1 MDNYNIYRDIAYR
14 TNGDIYVGVVGP
26 VRTGKS
32 TFIAKVMESLILPNI
47 QDANVR
53 DRAKDEMP
61 QSGDGKLIMTTQPK
75 FVPNNA
81 VTVSLD
87 DIKFNMRLVDC
98 VGYMV
103 DGAQGNSED
112 GKPRMVVTPW
122 SDEEMSFDQAAEIG
136 TQKVITTHSTVSVV
150 VTTDGSITDIDRNNY
165 IDAEERVVREL
176 KQYNKPFVVILNTT
190 HPNSPETMNLAK
202 SLGQKYNAKVLPL
215 DVQNIDIGEINV
227 VFEQVLEEFPV
238 TKVGIK
244 LPQWMQILD
253 FDNDILQGL
262 VEGIRKL
269 SFDMNKISDVPNEI
283 NVPGI
288 NENFE
293 SKIEKIE
300 DLGEGRVTLIINPK
314 QDLYYKVLSQQC
326 NCDINNEY
334 HLISYIKQLSIAKTQ
349 YDKFKEAIEQVKET
363 GYGIVRPELEDMTL
377 EEPKL
382 YKSGGK
388 YGVKLKANAPSL
400 HIMQV
405 DIETEV
411 NSMVGNEQQT
421 QELLQSLTNEFE
433 TNPGEIW
440 DTKMFGRSLYTLVN
454 DGMQSKLTIMPP
466 EIQKKMRKTLGRIV
480 NEGKGGVIC
489 ILL

>member
-1 MDNYNIYRDIAYR
+1 MDNYNIYRDIASR

-75 FVPNNA
+75 FVPNEA
-81 VTVSLD
+81 VKVNLENVN
-87 DIKFNMRLVDC
+87 FNMRLIDC
-98 VGYMV
+98 VGYLV
-103 DGAQGNSED
+103 EGAQGNSED
-112 GKPRMVVTPW
+112 GRPRMVVTPW
-122 SDEEMSFDQAAEIG
+122 SDEEMPFDKAAEIG
-136 TQKVITTHSTVSVV
+136 TNKVITNHSTIAML
-150 VTTDGSITDIDRNNY
+150 VTTDGSITDISRDKY
-165 IDAEERVVREL
+165 VVAEERVVKEL
-176 KQYNKPFVVILNTT
+176 QAINKPFVVILNTT
-190 HPNSPETMNLAK
+190 HPNSPETINLAR
-202 SLGQKYNAKVLPL
+202 SLSDKYNTKVLPI
-215 DVQNIDIGEINV
+215 DIQNIDINEINE

-238 TKVGIK
+238 TKIGIK

-253 FDNDILQGL
+253 FDSDIMQSLIESIKKISLDFNKINDVPSL
-262 VEGIRKL
+262 VEWPEL
-269 SFDMNKISDVPNEI
+269 S
-283 NVPGI
+283 
-288 NENFE
+288 ENFE
-293 SKIEKIE
+293 PNIDKNI
-300 DLGEGRVTLIINPK
+300 DLGEGRVTLEVIPK
-314 QDLYYKVLSQQC
+314 PDLYYKVLSKQC
-326 NCDINNEY
+326 NCDIKNEY
-334 HLISYIKQLSIAKTQ
+334 HLISYIKQLSVAKEQ
-349 YDKFKEAIEQVKET
+349 YDKFKEAVEQVKET
-363 GYGIVRPELEDMTL
+363 GYGIVRPELADMVL

-421 QELLQSLTNEFE
+421 QELLQYLTDEFNN
-433 TNPGEIW
+433 NPNEIW
-440 DTKMFGRSLYTLVN
+440 DTKMFGKSLYSLVD
-454 DGMQSKLTIMPP
+454 DGMQNKLTVMPQ
-466 EIQKKMRKTLGRIV
+466 EIQKKMRRTLGRIV